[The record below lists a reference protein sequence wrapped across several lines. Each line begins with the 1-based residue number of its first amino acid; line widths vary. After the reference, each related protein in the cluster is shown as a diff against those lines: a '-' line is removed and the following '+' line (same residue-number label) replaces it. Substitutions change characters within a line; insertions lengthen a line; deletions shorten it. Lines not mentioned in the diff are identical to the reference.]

1 MIPFTKDDQNTIIV
15 TDSLCFYQILFSVVI
30 LINKGIQWF
39 IISENTKRKN
49 NFSVTIG
56 ECTALSTL
64 VLFLSQT
71 ILI

>member
-1 MIPFTKDDQNTIIV
+1 MIPVTKNDQNTIIV
-15 TDSLCFYQILFSVVI
+15 IDSLCFYQILFFVAI
-30 LINKGIQWF
+30 LNNKGIQRF
-39 IISENTKRKN
+39 IVSENTKTNN

-71 ILI
+71 ILS